1 MEPTRQ
7 TYDSPNAGKQISLK
21 EIILKLQQWYRY
33 LLAKWWLI
41 IIVGLIGAGLGLGYA
56 IIKQP
61 NYVGE
66 VTFVLEESK
75 NSPLGAYA
83 GIASQFGI
91 DLGGTGSGV
100 FAGDNILEFLKSR
113 LMVEKTLLSPVKV
126 DGQQISLIE
135 LYIRTYKLRDRWKKF
150 PSLAQLSYPIDKDR
164 SSFSLQQDSI
174 LYDLYNVITKAN
186 LKVAKPDKKLSFIS
200 VKCVS
205 RNELFSKIFT
215 ERLVSEATDF
225 YVKTKTQRSKK
236 NVDML
241 QHKADSLE
249 ALLNRKTYSA
259 AATQDL
265 NFNPARRV
273 ATVGTEV
280 ASRDKLMLQTVYAE
294 VVKNLEVS
302 RVAMAQEAPIIQIV
316 DTPIMPLK
324 KEQLGKLK
332 GIVFG
337 GTGAAVL
344 MMILL
349 LLNNIYRELMNNL

>member
-1 MEPTRQ
+1 MEPTGQ
-7 TYDSPNAGKQISLK
+7 TYDSPNTGAQISLK
-21 EIILKLQQWYRY
+21 EIILKLQEWYRY

-41 IIVGLIGAGLGLGYA
+41 IVLGFIGAGLGLGYA
-56 IIKQP
+56 IIKKP

-75 NSPLGAYA
+75 NSSLGSYA

-91 DLGGTGSGV
+91 DLGGSGSGI
-100 FAGDNILEFLKSR
+100 FSGDNILEFLKSR
-113 LMVEKTLLSPVKV
+113 LMVEKALLSPVQVNK
-126 DGQQISLIE
+126 QRISLAE
-135 LYIRTYKLRDRWKKF
+135 LYINAYKLRDKWNKS
-150 PSLAQLSYPIDKDR
+150 PSLAKVGYPIGQDR
-164 SSFSLQQDSI
+164 SSFSLQQDS
-174 LYDLYNVITKAN
+174 LLFDLYNVITKSN

-200 VKCVS
+200 VKCIS
-205 RNELFSKIFT
+205 KDELFSKVFT

-249 ALLNRKTYSA
+249 ELLNRKTYSA
-259 AATQDL
+259 AASQDL
-265 NFNPARRV
+265 NLNPARRV

-294 VVKNLEVS
+294 VIKNLEVS
-302 RVAMAQEAPIIQIV
+302 RVSMSQEAPIIQVI
-316 DTPIMPLK
+316 DTPIIPLK
-324 KEQLGKLK
+324 KEQLSKLK
-332 GIVFG
+332 GMVFG
-337 GTGAAVL
+337 GIGMAVL

-349 LLNNIYRELMNNL
+349 LLNNIYRELMK